1 MTGDANLIARLD
13 PNTVKTDGHANIIIN
28 SIKPSD
34 SGLT

>member
-1 MTGDANLIARLD
+1 MTGDANLIAKLD
-13 PNTVKTDGHANIIIN
+13 PDTVKTDGHTNIIIH